1 MKKQN
6 YKTEE
11 YNWNVIENRVSP
23 YSLVQNNNVYPVPLW
38 AKIGAVIGLVLLA
51 ISMGVSLL

>member
-1 MKKQN
+1 MKKQD
-6 YKTEE
+6 YKTQE

-38 AKIGAVIGLVLLA
+38 AKVGLVVGVLSLVFF
-51 ISMGVSLL
+51 MGVSLL